1 MIDII
6 VVFVFILC
14 FISLI
19 GYIFFKLEELAK
31 RETEIL
37 PSGFIEWLEKQ
48 PNKDEILEEIFKN

>member
-19 GYIFFKLEELAK
+19 GYIIFKLEELAQRK
-31 RETEIL
+31 TEVL

-48 PNKDEILEEIFKN
+48 PNKYEILEEIFKN